1 MAQARLLLLCMQRF
15 YSSLRYNPA
24 CHSEKAGDV
33 IEASGGILSPW
44 RSSTGVI
51 LRHLSREH
59 DLRADEVKETLED
72 MGTLA
77 RQCKILC
84 AHLVWSAQDEQEA
97 VPSAYVT
104 IRERV
109 RPAIQPCRGAVCPVC
124 DSRGVLPMP
133 AAPPGLAPPGRVARS
148 AFA

>member
-1 MAQARLLLLCMQRF
+1 MRRNAEAYRDTEICGGAGKMADARLLLLCMQRRF
-15 YSSLRYNPA
+15 TSVRFDRTCN
-24 CHSEKAGDV
+24 CEKAGDV
-33 IEASGGILSPW
+33 VEATGGILSLW

-51 LRHLSREH
+51 LRYLSREH

-97 VPSAYVT
+97 VLSAYVT

-124 DSRGVLPMP
+124 G
-133 AAPPGLAPPGRVARS
+133 GRLS
-148 AFA
+148 E